1 VLISQHAWGLVLTEA
16 TMAGF
21 RRVEPYVPLTA
32 AGWRVRGGGR
42 IVLAGVVGLYGAGGG
57 GYGTPVGEA
66 VSAAGAVHGF
76 RAMQT
81 DFIGRAGRACE
92 PAVVGE
98 RFQLVTVAGPGRL
111 RGAGGPGRPGVT
123 CGGVAG

>member
-1 VLISQHAWGLVLTEA
+1 
-16 TMAGF
+16 MAGF
-21 RRVEPYVPLTA
+21 RRVSHVPLTA
-32 AGWRVRGGGR
+32 AGWRVPGGGR

-76 RAMQT
+76 PAMQT
-81 DFIGRAGRACE
+81 GFIGRAGLVCE

-98 RFQLVTVAGPGRL
+98 RFQLTVAGPGRP